1 MRQPHLR
8 GRGPHLPPLDQVVQ
22 YDFEPGYVAFT
33 MPVPK
38 RLRVQVGGITV
49 ADTINGII
57 LHESDH
63 IPVYYFPLADIR
75 TDLMIPSNRVTSDPF
90 KGEAHYF
97 SLKLADRVIE
107 DFMWRCSAPGKAGP
121 RIADHASFDWEKADH
136 WFEEDEEIFVHPRDP
151 FRRVDTLPSS
161 RHVEIYLNSELIADS
176 RRAVLL
182 FETGL
187 PTRFYLPLED
197 VSRSFLSPSETESR
211 CPYKG
216 KARYYHATI
225 GGKYYPDIVW
235 YYPEPV
241 HESARIKGLVSF
253 ANEFVDRILVDGVE
267 QPRPVTSFS
276 HGSDRAE
283 AHPLHVKV

>member
-1 MRQPHLR
+1 MRQAHLR
-8 GRGPHLPPLDQVVQ
+8 GRGPHLPPLDKVPQ

-38 RLRVQVGGITV
+38 RLRVFVGETVIADTVGGV
-49 ADTINGII
+49 I

-63 IPVYYFPLADIR
+63 IPVYYFPLRDIR
-75 TDLMIPSNRVTSDPF
+75 TDLMSASGRMSVDPF
-90 KGEAHYF
+90 KGEARYY
-97 SLKLADRVIE
+97 SLKLGDAVIP
-107 DFMWRCSAPGKAGP
+107 DFMWRYGAPGRSGP
-121 RIADHASFDWEKADH
+121 DIANHASFDWEKAR

-161 RHVEIYLNSELIADS
+161 RRVEIFLNGELIASS
-176 RRAVLL
+176 RAAVFL

-187 PTRFYLPLED
+187 PTRYYLPLAD
-197 VSRSFLSPSETESR
+197 IKHDFLAPSDTHSR

-216 KARYYHATI
+216 IASYYHATVR
-225 GGKYYPDIVW
+225 GRHYPDIAW

-253 ANEFVDRILVDGVE
+253 ANEFVDRVLVDGVE

-276 HGSDRAE
+276 HGSDRGA
-283 AHPLHVKV
+283 AHPLSISR

>member
-1 MRQPHLR
+1 MRQAHLR
-8 GRGPHLPPLDQVVQ
+8 GRGPHLPPLDKVVQ

-38 RLRVQVGGITV
+38 RLRVVAGDLAI
-49 ADTINGII
+49 ADTISGVI

-63 IPVYYFPLADIR
+63 IPVYYIPLRDIR
-75 TDLMIPSNRVTSDPF
+75 ADLMVDSGHRSTDPF
-90 KGEAHYF
+90 KGEARYY
-97 SLKLADRVIE
+97 SLTLADRVIE
-107 DFMWRCSAPGKAGP
+107 DVMWRYG
-121 RIADHASFDWEKADH
+121 ADQNGLDITDYASFDWGKTR
-136 WFEEDEEIFVHPRDP
+136 WYEEDEEIFVHPRDP

-161 RHVEIYLNSELIADS
+161 RHVQVILNDEVIADS
-176 RRAVLL
+176 KRGVFL

-197 VSRSFLSPSETESR
+197 INRAFLTDSDTQSR

-216 KARYYHATI
+216 IARYYHASVK
-225 GGKYYPDIVW
+225 GKHYPDIAWYYPD
-235 YYPEPV
+235 PV

-276 HGSDRAE
+276 HGSDRGA
-283 AHPLHVKV
+283 AHPLHVKA